1 MYIIIAGGGKV
12 GYHLAR
18 LLLAARHE
26 VLVVE
31 NDRSRYHELV
41 AELGEGVLLGDAS
54 DAGALRRAGANRAE
68 VVVACTGEDEDNLIT
83 CQMAK
88 HLFMVNRTIARVNDP
103 DHEDLF
109 RSLGVDGTI
118 NSTRLIDALI
128 EREVD
133 SEMLVPLI
141 TLGGGKLE
149 IVQMEI
155 GDDSPAL
162 GTPLKNMRVPPGCLI
177 VSVVRNGEPSLPT
190 GDMVLKPGDTVVVLL
205 APGMADS
212 LRRCLAAE

>member
-1 MYIIIAGGGKV
+1 
-12 GYHLAR
+12 
-18 LLLAARHE
+18 
-26 VLVVE
+26 
-31 NDRSRYHELV
+31 
-41 AELGEGVLLGDAS
+41 
-54 DAGALRRAGANRAE
+54 
-68 VVVACTGEDEDNLIT
+68 
-83 CQMAK
+83 
-88 HLFMVNRTIARVNDP
+88 
-103 DHEDLF
+103 
-109 RSLGVDGTI
+109 VDGTI